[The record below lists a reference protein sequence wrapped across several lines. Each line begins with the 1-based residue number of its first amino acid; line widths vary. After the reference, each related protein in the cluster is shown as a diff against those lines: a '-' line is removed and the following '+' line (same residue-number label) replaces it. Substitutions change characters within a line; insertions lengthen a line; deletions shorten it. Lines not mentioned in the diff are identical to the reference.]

1 MSYILD
7 ALKKAESERKLGSVP
22 NVHTQSVPVATSEA
36 GSSVW
41 SRASTWIVLIALAIM
56 VGVLAWLKPWQAVPV
71 FNTSASLPEQSSSKI
86 ADAESKSP
94 SVQPPLSA
102 ASSASPAVTEGNAA
116 LTGGNAALAATAPPA
131 DAVLPAEALPAEPA
145 KPKIRPKL
153 ARKSTEKKQARSAA
167 PSKPVSAAE
176 QEPVPASD
184 PSPETRIATLRELP
198 ENIQREIP
206 ALTIGGYIYSGNQ
219 SERSILINKR
229 LLHEGEEVG
238 PGLVLEKMLP
248 KEAVLSY
255 KGHRYRISY

>member
-22 NVHTQSVPVATSEA
+22 NMHAQSVPVATSEA

-41 SRASTWIVLIALAIM
+41 RRASTWIVLIALAIT

-71 FNTSASLPEQSSSKI
+71 SNTSASLPEQSPSKI
-86 ADAESKSP
+86 EDAESKSP

-102 ASSASPAVTEGNAA
+102 ASSAFPPVTAGNAE
-116 LTGGNAALAATAPPA
+116 LAATAPPA
-131 DAVLPAEALPAEPA
+131 NAVLPAEALPAEPA

-153 ARKSTEKKQARSAA
+153 ARKSTEKKQARSAE

-176 QEPVPASD
+176 QEPLPASD
-184 PSPETRIATLRELP
+184 PSPEARIATLRELP

-206 ALTIGGYIYSGNQ
+206 TLTIGGYIYSGNQ
-219 SERSILINKR
+219 SERSVLINKR
-229 LLHEGEEVG
+229 LLHEGEEVA

>member
-7 ALKKAESERKLGSVP
+7 ALKKAESERKLGSIP
-22 NVHTQSVPVATSEA
+22 NMHAQSVPVATSEA

-41 SRASTWIVLIALAIM
+41 RRASTWIVLIALAIT

-71 FNTSASLPEQSSSKI
+71 SNTSASLPEQSPSKI
-86 ADAESKSP
+86 EDAESKSP

-102 ASSASPAVTEGNAA
+102 ASSASPAVSSAFPSV
-116 LTGGNAALAATAPPA
+116 TGGNAELAATAPPA
-131 DAVLPAEALPAEPA
+131 NAVLPAEALPAEPA
-145 KPKIRPKL
+145 KPKIRSKL

-167 PSKPVSAAE
+167 PSQPVSAAE

-219 SERSILINKR
+219 SERSILINNR
-229 LLHEGEEVG
+229 LLHEGEEVE

-248 KEAVLSY
+248 NEAVFSY
-255 KGHRYRISY
+255 KGRRYRISY